1 MITKGEKLE
10 RFPSRFQLK
19 PNADSVFPSTPNLT
33 EREREREGRGS
44 LRKFVDGNGG
54 VQDLKGWIS
63 GGWRESRPVMR
74 HTRLDAA

>member
-19 PNADSVFPSTPNLT
+19 SNADSVFPSTPSLI
-33 EREREREGRGS
+33 EREREGRGS